1 MRRCCSPCVG
11 AGLGC
16 AGADGDAAVDARA
29 GAGIATGATATV
41 VPDDSVA
48 GGSGAGSDR
57 AGIAL
62 APSISAKASPAL
74 LRPDG
79 RQIGHC
85 RTPGESLRD
94 WAIAASPRAM
104 RVHHEYGEK
113 ARRFRRNLA
122 GCGQAA
128 AQK

>member
-104 RVHHEYGEK
+104 RVHDEYGEK
-113 ARRFRRNLA
+113 ANKVPVRSRGTRS
-122 GCGQAA
+122 GPS
-128 AQK
+128 QK